1 MSSAGPSTTP
11 ITLDETPV
19 NIDLTLEEWV
29 NGDDEDVAEYDANI
43 DDDVFESE
51 LLVLEAGDN
60 GDGQFGEIRAPND
73 QNDVSR
79 YYIHKFMV

>member
-1 MSSAGPSTTP
+1 MP

-19 NIDLTLEEWV
+19 DIDLTLDEWD
-29 NGDDEDVAEYDANI
+29 NGDDEDVAEYDVNI
-43 DDDVFESE
+43 DDDVLESE

-60 GDGQFGEIRAPND
+60 RGGQCGEIRAPND

-79 YYIHKFMV
+79 YYIQRSMVYLSTTVL